1 MAKPATEPD
10 FVLYSDGG
18 SSSGGLAAGACVLR
32 ESRSGNHSCYAIALG
47 VATNNEAEIF
57 AALLGFAAIHA
68 ASAGKTDGVS
78 VRWVADSEY
87 LLKSSTGYIFNWQRN
102 GWKTADKKP
111 VKNQGL
117 WQTYLTLS
125 AGLKI
130 EPEHVRG
137 HTGHVEN
144 ESCDEAVRW
153 LKAETENIFIRKS
166 FCQAEI
172 STPVGDD
179 IWLCLDGREL
189 MENLRS
195 ERPDEEYQL
204 GILEL
209 LKEASGD
216 AQSTVRRSEKPKKD
230 PLKPVLEALETAWKH
245 AEKAAKENEAAQDL
259 SGKIRKLMDGV
270 LALQGKGE

>member
-1 MAKPATEPD
+1 MAKPETEPD
-10 FVLYSDGG
+10 FFLYSDGG

-32 ESRSGNHSCYAIALG
+32 DNRSGNQSCYAIALG

-57 AALLGFAAIHA
+57 AALLGFAAIHG
-68 ASAGKTDGVS
+68 ASSGKTDGVS

-87 LLKSSTGYIFNWQRN
+87 LLKSATGYIFNWQRN

-130 EPEHVRG
+130 DPEHVRG

-153 LKAETENIFIRKS
+153 LKAETENLFVRKS

-179 IWLCLDGREL
+179 VWLCIDGRKL

-204 GILEL
+204 MLLEL
-209 LKEASGD
+209 WKEAAGD
-216 AQSTVRRSEKPKKD
+216 GQGTIRRSEKVKKN
-230 PLKPVLEALETAWKH
+230 PLKPLLESLDTAL
-245 AEKAAKENEAAQDL
+245 KAAERAGKDNEVAKDI
-259 SGKIRKLMDGV
+259 SVKIRKLIEMAQKSG
-270 LALQGKGE
+270 AEE